1 MESKQKGTR
10 GGITLIR
17 TLVVKAINNERNI
30 LTYHKIT
37 DHI

>member
-10 GGITLIR
+10 EGIMLIP
-17 TLVVKAINNERNI
+17 TFVVKAINNERNI
-30 LTYHKIT
+30 LTYYEIT